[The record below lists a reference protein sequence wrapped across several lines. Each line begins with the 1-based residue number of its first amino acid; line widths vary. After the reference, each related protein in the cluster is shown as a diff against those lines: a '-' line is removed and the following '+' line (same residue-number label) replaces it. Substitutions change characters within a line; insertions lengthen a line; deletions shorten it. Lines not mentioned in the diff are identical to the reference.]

1 MKEKNN
7 NPLTYQLHRSI
18 LKNVTKIYRTQLDY
32 AMSAE
37 SRNYHYSLSMATAAQ
52 QQDENTMKDEASAS
66 LLSLN
71 LK

>member
-18 LKNVTKIYRTQLDY
+18 LKNVTKIYRTHLDV
-32 AMSAE
+32 MFAE
-37 SRNYHYSLSMATAAQ
+37 SSNSHYYSLSMATAAQ